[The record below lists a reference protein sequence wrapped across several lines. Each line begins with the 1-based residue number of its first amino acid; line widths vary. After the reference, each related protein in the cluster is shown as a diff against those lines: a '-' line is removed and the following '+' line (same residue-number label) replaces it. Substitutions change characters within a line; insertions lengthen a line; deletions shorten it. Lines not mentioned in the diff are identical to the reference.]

1 VSLCCCMGV
10 VYGLTHNFGV
20 AGRMAQKRKGR
31 PPGKRKAREPL
42 IAARVPDHVFKAV
55 DALVR
60 ERGQSVLA
68 KTRSAVVR
76 QALEFWVNRNAIS
89 RVHNSRL
96 GIAIAVLADGVEEI
110 TDKSWIDD
118 ALTRQVVRELVL
130 ELVSH
135 ILRPLTEPVAVPADI
150 KEGAGL
156 RLALLKHVTG
166 TPTFAGTVIIDDPGL
181 AMILQGLDRN
191 LGDGRANVETRP
203 ELVARRKQKQRE
215 KK

>member
-1 VSLCCCMGV
+1 PEDL
-10 VYGLTHNFGV
+10 
-20 AGRMAQKRKGR
+20 RKLLQ
-31 PPGKRKAREPL
+31 E
-42 IAARVPDHVFKAV
+42 
-55 DALVR
+55 
-60 ERGQSVLA
+60 LA
-68 KTRSAVVR
+68 KQRGGRTPSAQTLSAEIR
-76 QALEFWVNRNAIS
+76 QALEFWVYRNAIS
-89 RVHNSRL
+89 RFHNSRL
-96 GIAIAVLADGVEEI
+96 GIAIAALADGVEEI

-135 ILRPLTEPVAVPADI
+135 ILRPLSEPVAVPADI
-150 KEGAGL
+150 KEEAGL

-166 TPTFAGTVIIDDPGL
+166 SPTFAGTVIIDDPGF
-181 AMILQGLDRN
+181 AMILQGLNRN